1 MGNASEA
8 FITVARVAR
17 AQGRRG
23 EVAADLH
30 TDFPERFAERRR
42 LFALAA
48 DGGRRELALEEFWLH
63 KGRVVL
69 KFAGVDSISE
79 AETLLGCELQ
89 VPASERTPL
98 PAGAAYVSDLVGSE
112 LYDGPRRVGTIAD
125 VQSGAGEARL
135 LVVKAG
141 GRELLVPFAAEY
153 VKSFQA
159 AGKRLEMALPE
170 GLLELDAPLTEEEK
184 REQRGE

>member
-1 MGNASEA
+1 MAAGEA
-8 FITVARVAR
+8 FITVARIVR

-23 EVAADLH
+23 EVLAELH
-30 TDFPERFAERRR
+30 TDFPERFAERRK
-42 LFALAA
+42 LFALAD
-48 DGGRRELALEEFWLH
+48 DGRRRELALEEFWLH

-69 KFAGVDSISE
+69 KFSGVDSIAAAE
-79 AETLLGCELQ
+79 ALAGCEVQ
-89 VPASERTPL
+89 IPAAERAPL
-98 PAGAAYVSDLVGSE
+98 PEGAAYVSDLVGSE
-112 LYDGPRRVGTIAD
+112 VFDGPRRVGKVSD

-135 LVVKAG
+135 LVVQAG
-141 GRELLVPFAAEY
+141 DREMLVPFAAAY

-159 AGKRLEMALPE
+159 AGKRLEMQLPE